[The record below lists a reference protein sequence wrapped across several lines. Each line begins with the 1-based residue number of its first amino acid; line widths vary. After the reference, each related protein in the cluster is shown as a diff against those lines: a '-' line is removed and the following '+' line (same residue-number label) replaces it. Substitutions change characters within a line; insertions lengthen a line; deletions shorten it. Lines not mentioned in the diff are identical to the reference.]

1 MAEPRIINML
11 QAVIQ
16 KDVMSHYGHCRPTL
30 RGVEEVRKFAQERLD
45 LYVEKL
51 KKESQELRDLWV
63 IGHPLAITAKISVNT
78 RDYQIEI
85 TTKDDPKAS

>member
-16 KDVMSHYGHCRPTL
+16 KDVMGHYGHCRPSI

-51 KKESQELRDLWV
+51 KKESKELRDLWV
-63 IGHPLAITAKISVNT
+63 IGHPLVISAKISVNT

-85 TTKDDPKAS
+85 TTKDEPKAP

>member
-11 QAVIQ
+11 QAVLQ

-30 RGVEEVRKFAQERLD
+30 RGVEDVRKFAQDRLD

-51 KKESQELRDLWV
+51 KKESPELREQWPM
-63 IGHPLAITAKISVNT
+63 GHPLVINAKISVNS
-78 RDYQIEI
+78 RDYQVEI
-85 TTKDDPKAS
+85 TTKDQA